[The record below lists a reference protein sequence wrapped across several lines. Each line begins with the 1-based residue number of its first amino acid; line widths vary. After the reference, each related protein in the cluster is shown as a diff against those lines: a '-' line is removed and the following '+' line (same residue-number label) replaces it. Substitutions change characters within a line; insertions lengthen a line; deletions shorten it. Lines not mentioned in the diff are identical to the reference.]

1 MKYRLRLTEEA
12 AARLISIARW
22 YAETSQSLSIA
33 VEWYDGFLV
42 TLESLRDDPLRG
54 VVAAENNLFEFE
66 LREIYYGSGK
76 RITHRALYR
85 IVSDTVEVLTI
96 RHGAER
102 PLKPG
107 DLS

>member
-1 MKYRLRLTEEA
+1 MKYRLRLTDEA
-12 AARLISIARW
+12 ADRLLSIAKW

-33 VEWYDGFLV
+33 VVWYDGFLD
-42 TLESLRDDPLRG
+42 TLENLTDDPRRG
-54 VVAAENNLFEFE
+54 AVAAENNLFEFE

-85 IVSDTVEVLTI
+85 IVNDTVEVLTI
-96 RHGAER
+96 RHHAER
-102 PLKPG
+102 PLERG